1 MENLLLMYLKTG
13 ILYIILLRF
22 VNKKMHSDKRKANI
36 SNYVQSF
43 TNEHLRDGEALHV
56 ETSTRFSLFYN
67 VNYMQNSRHVF

>member
-1 MENLLLMYLKTG
+1 
-13 ILYIILLRF
+13 
-22 VNKKMHSDKRKANI
+22 MHSDKRKPNISNI

-43 TNEHLRDGEALHV
+43 TNEYLRDGEALHV